1 MKQFKDEKEQ
11 ILSLIIVGQE
21 YQLER
26 VVAACVHLA
35 SYFTLKALKQDYVE
49 LCDLITKENYRR
61 ILERMIERL
70 ENSFFVF

>member
-11 ILSLIIVGQE
+11 ILSLLIVGQE

>member
-11 ILSLIIVGQE
+11 ILASWIVGQE

-35 SYFTLKALKQDYVE
+35 SYFTLKELKQDYVE
-49 LCDLITKENYRR
+49 LCDLI
-61 ILERMIERL
+61 MH
-70 ENSFFVF
+70 